1 MTKDNIDLAGS
12 KILIVDDQPL
22 SIKLMEALLNQKGFD
37 TTSAN
42 NGLDALK
49 YLEDNTPDLVML
61 DVMMPGMS
69 GFEVSMKMREN
80 PQTADIPVIF
90 VTARDDADTISKCF
104 EAGGNDYAAKPLR
117 IYELLAR
124 VKLALTSSLHKKRAR
139 ASEEALEESKT
150 FLKKI
155 IDENPAQIFVM
166 NADSKFLL
174 TNNKFTDYLALTS
187 EQIIGKSTTDF
198 EGDPVRSLIL
208 RNLIKDS
215 QKALSEQ
222 QSKHSFEMP
231 FTDSDGIDHWLLCT
245 RLPFIFHHEKCV
257 LGINLDFSNLKH
269 AEIEKKKLEEQL
281 VQSQKMEVIGT
292 LAGGIAHDFNNMLA
306 VILGY
311 TDLAKNTL
319 PKEAKQINHLN
330 EVTKAGTRA
339 KDLVKQILNFSRQ
352 TEIQHTDISITVIAK
367 EVIKMIKSTLPSNV
381 EFTSNID
388 PETPF
393 VRGDQTQMHQVI
405 MNLCV
410 NANQAMPDGGTL
422 TLSMTRFNRDA
433 CTFAIPPELD
443 GDYVHI
449 SIQDTG
455 MGMDE
460 SVQKRIFEPYFT
472 TKEIGKGTGMGLAV
486 VHGIIN
492 QHSGNI
498 SVEST
503 IGKGTTFHI
512 LLPSCEKAMEKTEA
526 GQSVSYFGKERILI
540 VDDEPM
546 VGELVKETLNLQG
559 YETTL
564 FKDSTEALEHFT
576 AKPNGFDL
584 ILSDYMMPNM
594 TGDKLAIEIRKV
606 NAEVPII
613 LATGYSNNITREAAL
628 QLGITDFLMKP
639 IVGDELCKAV
649 RLCLEGQVASDQTKP

>member
-1 MTKDNIDLAGS
+1 MTNDNINLTGS

-22 SIKLMEALLNQKGFD
+22 SIKLMEALLNQKGFV

-49 YLEDNTPDLVML
+49 YLEENTPDLVML

-80 PQTADIPVIF
+80 PKTANIPIIF

-124 VKLALTSSLHKKRAR
+124 VKLALTSSLHRKRALQ
-139 ASEEALEESKT
+139 SEEALEESKT
-150 FLKKI
+150 FLKQI

-166 NADSKFLL
+166 NSDKKFLL
-174 TNNKFTDYLALTS
+174 TNNKFTDNLVNPKHALIGTS
-187 EQIIGKSTTDF
+187 LDNFEDDKINHIIIK
-198 EGDPVRSLIL
+198 
-208 RNLIKDS
+208 NLIKGWD
-215 QKALSEQ
+215 KALADQE
-222 QSKHSFEMP
+222 SKHSFEMP
-231 FTDSDGIDHWLLCT
+231 FTDSSGYEHWLLCT
-245 RLPFIFHHEKCV
+245 RLPFVFHHENCV
-257 LGINLDFSNLKH
+257 LGINLDFTNLKQT
-269 AEIEKKKLEEQL
+269 EIEKKKLEEQL

-311 TDLAKNTL
+311 TDLAKTTL
-319 PKEAKQINHLN
+319 PKDAKQINHLN

-367 EVIKMIKSTLPSNV
+367 EVIKMVKSTLPSN
-381 EFTSNID
+381 ID
-388 PETPF
+388 CNVKIDSSTPF
-393 VRGDQTQMHQVI
+393 VRGDQTQMHQVL

-422 TLSMTRFNRDA
+422 TVNMHPFDPNSPDNFQTEAL
-433 CTFAIPPELD
+433 E
-443 GDYVHI
+443 GDKYVHI
-449 SIQDTG
+449 SIRDTG

-460 SVQKRIFEPYFT
+460 GVLKRIFEPYFT
-472 TKEIGKGTGMGLAV
+472 TKEVGKGTGMGLAV

-492 QHSGNI
+492 QHSGHI
-498 SVEST
+498 CVDSKVGE
-503 IGKGTTFHI
+503 GTTFHI
-512 LLPSCEKAMEKTEA
+512 YLPSCEKIMEMTEDK
-526 GQSVSYFGKERILI
+526 SDVSYRGKEKILVI
-540 VDDEPM
+540 DDEPM

-559 YETTL
+559 YEAVL
-564 FKDSTEALEHFT
+564 FNDSSEALKHFLEN
-576 AKPNGFDL
+576 PNEFDL

-606 NAEVPII
+606 NKEVPII
-613 LATGYSNNITREAAL
+613 IATGYSNNITKETAIT
-628 QLGITDFLMKP
+628 LGITDFLMKP
-639 IVGDELCKAV
+639 IVGEELCKAV
-649 RLCLEGQVASDQTKP
+649 RNCLEGNLTTD